1 MHVAL
6 SLVIDSFDTMTLVLR
21 ERICPSAPRGIYGKL
36 DIDYIRCREGIMFYE
51 HHLGATL
58 GSKSEGLSRTQLNIV
73 NKLRARLQNE
83 IIFEHCAYLPAW
95 SRKNCFDC
103 DCENVDVEHF

>member
-1 MHVAL
+1 MGNL
-6 SLVIDSFDTMTLVLR
+6 
-21 ERICPSAPRGIYGKL
+21 IYVE
-36 DIDYIRCREGIMFYE
+36 YIRRREGIMFYE

-73 NKLRARLQNE
+73 NKLRAHLQNE
-83 IIFEHCAYLPAW
+83 FIFEHCAFLPAW